1 MDFSNP
7 RFKVQKTKD
16 HYMQRQFKLEFL
28 DSKIKKPLSIKY
40 LNTSLLYGIELSWK
54 LKIALLVFK
63 SHTTV
68 KPLNIFYECTIFTC
82 RS

>member
-28 DSKIKKPLSIKY
+28 DSMIKKPLSIKY
-40 LNTSLLYGIELSWK
+40 LNTSLLYGIELS
-54 LKIALLVFK
+54 
-63 SHTTV
+63 
-68 KPLNIFYECTIFTC
+68 
-82 RS
+82 